1 MEYCDCCIKAASKAA
16 LVLIFTFLRLGVKN
30 VYSACILWH
39 STLGPA
45 DLLTRFAMQELLALW
60 AVVVIF
66 LICRRIISCCRN
78 CNDEYDRRRPILVS
92 SSRNVSYIQGSCAP
106 IKSISTVPSYN
117 DRSGHSRPF
126 QPSSSHNIPDTQ
138 YYAPTKST
146 VKTLTISKHG
156 RNVSSTSRIPPPR
169 AGPSSVKVLSN
180 ALLSEEGE
188 YVTDEYL
195 REKARRMMR
204 EEKEALNLARQARQ
218 RRDFSA
224 AARHKQDARVRKCA
238 MESLNKAA
246 ATAIFNQK
254 NKVLWPILSIFQ
266 SHGTQLS
273 LWY

>member
-1 MEYCDCCIKAASKAA
+1 MEYVSAVRFAVLKPL
-16 LVLIFTFLRLGVKN
+16 LVLILAFLRLGVKN
-30 VYSACILWH
+30 VYSACMLWH
-39 STLGPA
+39 TTLGPA
-45 DLLTRFAMQELLALW
+45 DLLTRFAMHELLALW

-66 LICRRIISCCRN
+66 LICRRIISCCRD

-92 SSRNVSYIQGSCAP
+92 SSRNVSYTHAP
-106 IKSISTVPSYN
+106 IKSIPAIPSYN

-126 QPSSSHNIPDTQ
+126 QPSSSHNIPDTRV

-146 VKTLTISKHG
+146 VKTLTIPKHG

-218 RRDFSA
+218 RRDFCA
-224 AARHKQDARVRKCA
+224 EARHKQDARVRKCA

-254 NKVLWPILSIFQ
+254 NKVLCPIVSRFQ
-266 SHGTQLS
+266 THGTQLS